1 MTPRQNA
8 IRLMDIGK
16 RVADLARELHELY
29 PDVKEESLW
38 TMIDNM
44 IKCRDFYPRYAE
56 YLNEKYGF
64 NFSRPEHKQPAREML
79 KAA

>member
-16 RVADLARELHELY
+16 RVADLARELHEIY

-44 IKCRDFYPRYAE
+44 IKGRDFYPRYAA
-56 YLNEKYGF
+56 YLNEKYQF
-64 NFSRPEHKQPAREML
+64 RFSRPEHKRPARQLL